1 MAISIN
7 LTAPVLLIML
17 LLIPS
22 PAPAELVLPSG
33 FTAQVY
39 VSGSGFEA
47 SQAQAIDGMPS
58 ASTLAFDDA
67 GMLYLA
73 RSGRRYG
80 GAGDFDD
87 RWPIYRIPPGGA
99 RLTRDSEDRHFYGP
113 PLPNAQ
119 VAAVRGGREI
129 FVTTFDRDRRIGV
142 VYRMLDGT
150 ISLFAGGTPPPGSP
164 PLLRQP
170 EGVAIDGAGNLYVAD
185 RVTGRIVKLDA
196 QGRVLDPKWLTVTR
210 PRGLVTGGRDYL
222 WVSSDGNAEAP
233 WQPGPGE
240 ILRVNL
246 SGVPSVVMKGPI
258 AGAISPGPGER
269 LFVADRQA
277 GLIFTVGPEGQRTEF
292 ARFTDGDA
300 PRALCFAPV
309 TPATQRAGIAGNL
322 FVITIR
328 RGAWPLN
335 EVMRISGPFEKP

>member
-1 MAISIN
+1 MITFTS
-7 LTAPVLLIML
+7 LTVLLLTL
-17 LLIPS
+17 LLT
-22 PAPAELVLPSG
+22 PALANAELVLPSG
-33 FTAQVY
+33 FSSQVY
-39 VSGSGFEA
+39 VSGTGFEA
-47 SQAQAIDGMPS
+47 SQSQTLDGIPS
-58 ASTLAFDDA
+58 ASTLGFDDA

-87 RWPIYRIPPGGA
+87 RWPIYRVPPGGA
-99 RLTRDSEDRHFYGP
+99 RLTRSTEDRFFHGP

-119 VAAVRGGREI
+119 VAAIRGGREI
-129 FVTTFDRDRRIGV
+129 FVTTFDRERRIGV
-142 VYRMLDGT
+142 VYRILDGS
-150 ISLFAGGTPPPGSP
+150 ISLFAGGTPPPGTS

-170 EGVAIDGAGNLYVAD
+170 EGVAIDGAGNFYVAD
-185 RVTGRIVKLDA
+185 RATGRIVKLDA

-210 PRGLVTGGRDYL
+210 PRGLVMGDREHL
-222 WVSSDGNAEAP
+222 WISSDGAAEAP

-240 ILRVNL
+240 IWRI
-246 SGVPSVVMKGPI
+246 GPDGAPSVVLKGPI
-258 AGAISPGPGER
+258 AGAISPGPGGR

-277 GLIFTVGPEGQRTEF
+277 GLIFTVSPEGQRKEF

-335 EVMRISGPFEKP
+335 EVVRIAGPFDKP